1 MVTYRL
7 TSERM
12 LAGGTL
18 VGLAVLMVALCFIEP
33 GSTPW
38 LPSCPFHELTG
49 LYCPG
54 CGSTRML
61 YFLLHGH
68 PLLAF
73 RENALAMLVFP
84 AILYKL
90 LRAFA
95 GKSSVSNPQI
105 SYRLGTALVVV
116 VLVFG
121 VARNLPFRPFRGL
134 APQPISALTIPA
146 KSQIP
151 TSPFFFAKFYKQIP

>member
-1 MVTYRL
+1 MIIFRL

-12 LAGGTL
+12 LAGYTL
-18 VGLAVLMVALCFIEP
+18 AGLTVLMVALCFIEP

-84 AILYKL
+84 VILYKL
-90 LRAFA
+90 LRTFA
-95 GKSSVSNPQI
+95 GKTAVSNPQI

-121 VARNLPFRPFRGL
+121 VARNLPFRPFSSL
-134 APQPISALTIPA
+134 APQSIGELSASIR
-146 KSQIP
+146 
-151 TSPFFFAKFYKQIP
+151 

>member
-1 MVTYRL
+1 MATFRL
-7 TSERM
+7 TSEQM
-12 LAGGTL
+12 LAGWTL
-18 VGLAVLMVALCFIEP
+18 LGLAVLMVALCFIEP

-73 RENALAMLVFP
+73 RENAMAMLVFP

-90 LRAFA
+90 WRTFA
-95 GKSSVSNPQI
+95 GKTDVSNPQI
-105 SYRLGTALVVV
+105 SYRLGTAFVVV

-121 VARNLPFRPFRGL
+121 VARNLPFRAFRGL
-134 APQPISALTIPA
+134 APQSIAILNA
-146 KSQIP
+146 
-151 TSPFFFAKFYKQIP
+151 AAR

>member
-1 MVTYRL
+1 MVAFRL
-7 TSERM
+7 TSERT
-12 LAGGTL
+12 LAGGTVLGL
-18 VGLAVLMVALCFIEP
+18 VALMVALCFIEP

-38 LPSCPFHELTG
+38 LPSCPFRELTG

-54 CGSTRML
+54 CGTTRML
-61 YFLLHGH
+61 YFLVHGH

-84 AILYKL
+84 WILYKL
-90 LRAFA
+90 LQTFA
-95 GKSSVSNPQI
+95 GKTTVSNPQI

-116 VLVFG
+116 VIVFG

-134 APQPISALTIPA
+134 APQSIAELSASTR
-146 KSQIP
+146 
-151 TSPFFFAKFYKQIP
+151 

>member
-1 MVTYRL
+1 MVTFRL
-7 TSERM
+7 TSEQM
-12 LAGGTL
+12 FAGCTL
-18 VGLAVLMVALCFIEP
+18 LGLTTLMVALCFIEP
-33 GSTPW
+33 GSSPW
-38 LPSCPFHELTG
+38 LPQCPFYELTG

-54 CGSTRML
+54 CGTTRML
-61 YFLLHGH
+61 YFLVHGH

-90 LRAFA
+90 LRTFA
-95 GKSSVSNPQI
+95 GKTNGLNPQV

-121 VARNLPFRPFRGL
+121 VARNLPFRAFRRL
-134 APQPISALTIPA
+134 APQSIAVLNA
-146 KSQIP
+146 
-151 TSPFFFAKFYKQIP
+151 AR